1 MLEVSEGPR
10 RGGTLCW
17 TILTS
22 TKELARNA
30 KSGSKLITIITE
42 FRILRRIKK
51 AKSRITN
58 LDLRRADFSM
68 FRDQLGRIL

>member
-1 MLEVSEGPR
+1 MRGQGGEVLSAGPS
-10 RGGTLCW
+10 LQ
-17 TILTS
+17 

-30 KSGSKLITIITE
+30 NSGGKLITIITE